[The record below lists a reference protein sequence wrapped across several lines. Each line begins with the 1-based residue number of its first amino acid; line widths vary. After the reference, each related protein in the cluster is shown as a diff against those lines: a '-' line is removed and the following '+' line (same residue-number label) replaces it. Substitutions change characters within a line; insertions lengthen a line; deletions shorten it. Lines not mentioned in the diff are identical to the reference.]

1 MAYVSKIK
9 DSSNNINYIKYG
21 IYPVVGTQT
30 QSTSSWTGNV
40 DVPSLYNGLTIAYFL
55 PYTASSTVDVTLNL
69 TLSDEQTTTGAIDVY
84 YSDDSRLNSQYDEGS
99 TILLTYWGSGME
111 VGGVASTAA
120 KWVRSGAPTWQT
132 NKTIVNFDISN
143 PNSPTADMTFS
154 QILTAINNGE
164 DVEGHVQ
171 MGVADVTLPLAY
183 SSQYQIGFAYA
194 TLDTVSNVEV
204 GVIYKV
210 IVDYNDIIS
219 FSSVTNNN
227 TTYSLSISSN
237 TQNISSSV

>member
-1 MAYVSKIK
+1 
-9 DSSNNINYIKYG
+9 
-21 IYPVVGTQT
+21 
-30 QSTSSWTGNV
+30 
-40 DVPSLYNGLTIAYFL
+40 
-55 PYTASSTVDVTLNL
+55 
-69 TLSDEQTTTGAIDVY
+69 
-84 YSDDSRLNSQYDEGS
+84 
-99 TILLTYWGSGME
+99 ME

-237 TQNISSSV
+237 T